1 LSRNDQSVMSRPA
14 VKRVSSRLS
23 ERIAVDSSR
32 NLLSNLILI
41 FPLLMVYQLGVLVT
55 YPMLN
60 GVDFV
65 SAFLFGTLGFTRS
78 QYLLFVVSVV
88 VGFLIALFAL
98 KRHQRFHPRVVVPI
112 LLESTIY
119 ALSMGTLIFLVMTK
133 LLGISPAL
141 AAVLE
146 RQGVVSRFVMSLG
159 AGVYEEIVFRLGLL
173 GGMAALF
180 EKVFG
185 WRRVLAGTLAL
196 LLSSIAFSAVHHIGP
211 LGDQI
216 SLDVFTFRVLAGVF
230 FGLLF
235 WFRGLAVAV
244 YTHAFYD
251 LYVLLFR

>member
-1 LSRNDQSVMSRPA
+1 MSRPVA
-14 VKRVSSRLS
+14 KRQGPRFS
-23 ERIAVDSSR
+23 ERITGDSSR

-41 FPLLMVYQLGVLVT
+41 FPLLIVYQLGVLVT

-65 SAFLFGTLGFTRS
+65 SAFLFGTLGFSRS

-88 VGFLIALFAL
+88 AAFLVALFAL

-133 LLGISPAL
+133 LLGIAPAL
-141 AAVLE
+141 AAGLE

-159 AGVYEEIVFRLGLL
+159 AGVYEELVFRLGLL
-173 GGMAALF
+173 GGMAVLF

-185 WRRVLAGTLAL
+185 WRRVLAATLAL